1 MKGFDAEF
9 RDLDHYIRVITER
22 IWEGRRLDDIQ
33 RYYSADCA
41 VETPSGVSLG
51 VAPVIDG
58 TRATLAAFPD
68 RRLLAEDV
76 IESGNDETG
85 FLSSHRILSP
95 MTHAGPGA
103 FGTPSF
109 KPVFARTIADCVC
122 INNRIVH
129 EWLVRDQAAI
139 ARQIGLT
146 ERELAQQW
154 LNERGGFNKPAMPA
168 APAPYTSHID
178 GSALAQAYAQTYEQ
192 LWCGPGSRGAEA
204 ETAEATLLTTHM
216 SHVITALPGGETA
229 VGLPALAAYW
239 QGMRQAF
246 PQGRFTVEHLAVNQ
260 RLLGEHDSKTVIAM
274 RWRLQAEHQGG
285 TRYGSATGREVEVL
299 GISHAELEQGRVV
312 REWLLIDDVALWM
325 QVLQARAA

>member
-1 MKGFDAEF
+1 
-9 RDLDHYIRVITER
+9 
-22 IWEGRRLDDIQ
+22 
-33 RYYSADCA
+33 
-41 VETPSGVSLG
+41 
-51 VAPVIDG
+51 
-58 TRATLAAFPD
+58 
-68 RRLLAEDV
+68 
-76 IESGNDETG
+76 
-85 FLSSHRILSP
+85 
-95 MTHAGPGA
+95 
-103 FGTPSF
+103 
-109 KPVFARTIADCVC
+109 
-122 INNRIVH
+122 
-129 EWLVRDQAAI
+129 
-139 ARQIGLT
+139 
-146 ERELAQQW
+146 
-154 LNERGGFNKPAMPA
+154 MPA

-325 QVLQARAA
+325 QVLQAQAA